1 MKDCLTPDQWAAHN
15 LQLADQAAAAKQALQ
30 DAAAAEQA
38 AAEELC
44 RQQEAA
50 AAAAARQEQLT
61 KVRMWSRIKGMKLS
75 IYATS
80 GRQGGEHIRQQYLD
94 GLTEGR
100 QRGEH
105 RTA

>member
-1 MKDCLTPDQWAAHN
+1 MKDCLTPDQWTAHN

-50 AAAAARQEQLT
+50 SAAAARQEQLT
-61 KVRMWSRIKGMKLS
+61 KVSVWSTIGTNLRNHT
-75 IYATS
+75 TS
-80 GRQGGEHIRQQYLD
+80 GRQGDERIRQQHSD

-100 QRGEH
+100 LRDEH
-105 RTA
+105 RAA

>member
-1 MKDCLTPDQWAAHN
+1 MKDCLTPDQWTAHN

-61 KVRMWSRIKGMKLS
+61 KVSTWSRTDMNLS
-75 IYATS
+75 IHTTS
-80 GRQGGEHIRQQYLD
+80 GRQGDKHIRQQHSDD
-94 GLTEGR
+94 GWEGDV
-100 QRGEH
+100 H
-105 RTA
+105 SPA

>member
-15 LQLADQAAAAKQALQ
+15 LQLAGQAATAKQALQ

-38 AAEELC
+38 AAEELR
-44 RQQEAA
+44 RQQEAV

-61 KVRMWSRIKGMKLS
+61 KVSTWSWIGMDLS
-75 IYATS
+75 IDTTS
-80 GRQGGEHIRQQYLD
+80 RRQGDERIRQQHFD
-94 GLTEGR
+94 VLTEGR
-100 QRGEH
+100 QRDEY

>member
-61 KVRMWSRIKGMKLS
+61 KVRMWSRIKGKKLS
-75 IYATS
+75 IYTTS

-94 GLTEGR
+94 GLTKGR

>member
-1 MKDCLTPDQWAAHN
+1 MKDCLTPDQWSAHN

-61 KVRMWSRIKGMKLS
+61 KVSVWSKIIGINLS
-75 IYATS
+75 VCTTRVAGRVMSTS
-80 GRQGGEHIRQQYLD
+80 GSSTLMC
-94 GLTEGR
+94 
-100 QRGEH
+100 
-105 RTA
+105 